1 MATKSKKASQTTA
14 TSREPNPYAARL
26 ARQVTREL
34 TSGRQ
39 ASMLRK
45 KKARSAGK

>member
-1 MATKSKKASQTTA
+1 MTTKSKKPSRTAA

-26 ARQVTREL
+26 ARQVTQEL
-34 TSGRQ
+34 TNPRQ
-39 ASMLRK
+39 ASMQRK